1 MFLLERIEC
10 NTYNV
15 LDSASRNEK
24 YREESFCDDLYY
36 PFDSEWNALSPQWR
50 GSSWY
55 RFLPPAG
62 TKLSQTPPGRGHCA
76 TYSTG
81 WTNSSLPVRAGDIA
95 DITLCFDLSKNNGV
109 EYDCENMSM
118 GKVSN
123 CGDYFV
129 YYLPNVPNCV
139 SRYCATD

>member
-1 MFLLERIEC
+1 MKNIGKNHFVTIFTTLL
-10 NTYNV
+10 TVSGMLWV
-15 LDSASRNEK
+15 LNGEDHHGIDFFHLQE
-24 YREESFCDDLYY
+24 LI
-36 PFDSEWNALSPQWR
+36 
-50 GSSWY
+50 
-55 RFLPPAG
+55 

-109 EYDCENMSM
+109 EYDCENVSM

-139 SRYCATD
+139 SRYCATDW